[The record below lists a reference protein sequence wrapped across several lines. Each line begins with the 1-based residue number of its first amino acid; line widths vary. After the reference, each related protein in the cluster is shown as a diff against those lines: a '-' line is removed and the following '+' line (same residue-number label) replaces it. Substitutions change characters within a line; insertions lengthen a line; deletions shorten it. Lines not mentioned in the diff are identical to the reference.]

1 MSESV
6 AEVASELPSVGL
18 AAGRDV
24 WVVLPT
30 YNERENLERIASAI
44 LASLPEASLL
54 IVDDSSPDGTGELAD
69 TLAAHEPRVSVLHRP
84 AKQGLGVAY
93 RDGFRWVLER
103 PDAKAVVQM
112 DADFSHDPA
121 DLPRLLAP
129 LMGNADLVLGT
140 RYIRGGAT
148 VGWPRYRR
156 LISRAGTLFAR
167 TVLLLPYRDLTGGF
181 KAWRRE
187 LLESIRLRETSGTG
201 YGFQIETTWWAHR
214 RGASIVQVPIVFRE
228 RTAGASKMTGGIVG
242 EAMRLVVGL
251 RVAAVADWL
260 RRRLVTGCMAAE
272 HRLGWRL
279 ARISRPIRAARR
291 AAA

>member
-1 MSESV
+1 MWESV
-6 AEVASELPSVGL
+6 ADRPGALPSVGL
-18 AAGRDV
+18 AAGRGV

-30 YNERENLERIASAI
+30 YNERENVERMADAI
-44 LASLPEASLL
+44 LAALPEGSLL

-69 TLAAHEPRVSVLHRP
+69 TIAAREPRVSVLHRP
-84 AKQGLGVAY
+84 GKQGLGVAY
-93 RDGFRWVLER
+93 REGFRWVLEHPEVR
-103 PDAKAVVQM
+103 AVVQM

-140 RYIRGGAT
+140 RYMPGGAT
-148 VGWPRYRR
+148 VGWPWYRK
-156 LISRAGTLFAR
+156 LISRGGTLFAR

-187 LLESIRLRETSGTG
+187 VLEAIRLRETSGSG

-228 RTAGASKMTGGIVG
+228 RVAGASKMTGGIVR
-242 EAMRLVVGL
+242 EAMLLVLRLRL
-251 RVAAVADWL
+251 TAAADWV
-260 RRRLVTGCMAAE
+260 RRR
-272 HRLGWRL
+272 
-279 ARISRPIRAARR
+279 
-291 AAA
+291 